1 MAMPLPRPYEQHG
14 DKENSSFFNEYLEK
28 LYDWRES
35 VGLVD
40 LIHEMHSVVIEVDE
54 QDRHAYIEELMLM
67 TPYHFVKGY
76 ENEHFIYSLLHISQ
90 ENPAYIIRS
99 RKSREVS
106 KIHSMNKLSPVALQK
121 PYTRYIGEVYR
132 VADLSQV
139 HEILLKSGVEFET
152 DGIISNSQVKFIRT
166 LPSQYTW
173 NTVAYIEYPEGE
185 RRYYLEQFPDHDEDQ
200 AWLEKL
206 KSIKAKQ
213 AELKISDLI
222 QPIDHLATRV
232 LHQDREHALLEYV
245 KLTSYYF
252 WGAYEIADQNS
263 STNVTRSAHD
273 YAEFK
278 SPARVF
284 TAANTPHYVDH
295 IVKLPSPTESFVIN
309 YGKRMHHIAYG
320 VADNAPGQ
328 DYDNVDFVVDHLKE
342 NGIEFLLQVIGSAEE
357 GLKQIFSRTS
367 KYSLLI
373 TEYVQ
378 RFNGF
383 QGFFTKKNVAFLTKA
398 AGEDAALKKHE
409 GRMGERDIFD

>member
-1 MAMPLPRPYEQHG
+1 MALSRPYQQNG
-14 DKENSSFFNEYLEK
+14 DKENSSYFNEFLEK
-28 LYDWRES
+28 IYDWRDS

-67 TPYHFVKGY
+67 TPYRFIKSF
-76 ENEHFIYSLLHISQ
+76 ENDHFIYTLLEVSQ
-90 ENPAYIIRS
+90 DNPGYVIRS
-99 RKSREVS
+99 RKNRDQSR
-106 KIHSMNKLSPVALQK
+106 IISMNHLSPVALQK

-132 VADLSQV
+132 VTDIHTVFETLRKA
-139 HEILLKSGVEFET
+139 GVEFEE
-152 DGIISNSQVKFIRT
+152 DGIVTHSKVKFART
-166 LPSQYTW
+166 APSQYTW
-173 NTVAYIEYPEGE
+173 NTVAYIEYPEGK
-185 RRYYLEQFPDHDEDQ
+185 RQYYLEQFPEHAEDA
-200 AWLEKL
+200 AWLAQL
-206 KSIKAKQ
+206 QTIKKKQ
-213 AELKISDLI
+213 EEVKIAELI

-232 LHQDREHALLEYV
+232 LHQDREHALLEYL

-273 YAEFK
+273 YSEFK

-328 DYDNVDFVVDHLKE
+328 SYDNVDFVVDRLKE

-367 KYSLLI
+367 KHSLLI

-383 QGFFTKKNVAFLTKA
+383 QGFFTKKNVAFLTAA
-398 AGEDAALKKHE
+398 AGEDAALKKKS
-409 GRMGERDIFD
+409 RMGEKDIFD